1 MPHGTDSRPSGTDSL
16 DYRRFPTRLVKV
28 GDVALGGDA
37 PIVIQ
42 SMTISDTLDVES
54 TVREIAGLV
63 RAGCPLVRVTCPSVR
78 EADALADIKKALH
91 QKRVKVP
98 LIADIHFTPNAAL
111 RAADLA
117 EKVRINP
124 GNYADRKKF
133 AVFEISDAEYEAEL
147 ERIHDR
153 FKPLVLKLKENGV
166 ALRIGSNHGSLSDR
180 ILNRYG
186 DTPEGMVESAL
197 EFVRICRDYNYHNI
211 VLSMKSSVARVAI
224 EANRLLVE
232 RMIEEEMD
240 YPIHL
245 GVTEAGAGLPA
256 RIKSAMGIGGLLSE
270 GIGDTIR
277 VSLTEPSIN
286 EIEACRQV
294 LLGVARSEPK
304 FIPYLTDDL
313 TERLQVAEPM
323 KDSGGPAPAHW
334 TLPRPVAFGERRTV
348 RELNLG
354 SIPLGGS
361 EGTPIRVHFQAS
373 HSVRQASKVLQEFQS
388 LLDSSS
394 TDLEGKP
401 EALWVRGPLDASRVA
416 RIAGKLWEASL
427 EKTPL
432 VLRSDFLDGSLP
444 SLEGVLPLLQGVA
457 LLVSEDAPAAAISEA
472 VQREGRVLFWEIED
486 PETAVP
492 LCKTSL
498 DAGLTSVGV
507 LLPDPGLRK
516 RAWDVQRRL
525 SQAHLSD
532 RVHVI
537 IEAQGTVA
545 ERSLVA
551 GPTLLETTSQAILVG
566 AHASEPDPALGE
578 VSPVATAYGI
588 LQACRLRLTRA
599 EFISC
604 PSCGRTQFDL
614 ETTTERIR
622 QSTGHLK
629 GVKIAV
635 MGCIVN
641 GPGEMADADFGYVGS
656 GLRKVDLYKG
666 HTRVRKNLSPEE
678 ADEALVQL
686 IKDSGRWVDP

>member
-1 MPHGTDSRPSGTDSL
+1 MLENSQDSPPSVGVSP
-16 DYRRFPTRLVKV
+16 YSRFPTRVVKV
-28 GDVALGGDA
+28 GDIAIGGDE

-54 TVREIAGLV
+54 AAREIVGLV

-78 EADALADIKKALH
+78 EADALAGIKRAL
-91 QKRVKVP
+91 RERGVSVP

-111 RAADLA
+111 RAAELV

-133 AVFEISDAEYEAEL
+133 AVFEISDAEYQAEL

-197 EFVRICRDYNYHNI
+197 EFVRICREYDYHDI

-224 EANRLLVE
+224 EANRLLVQ
-232 RMIEEEMD
+232 RMIDEGMD

-256 RIKSAMGIGGLLSE
+256 RIKSAMGIGGLLTE

-277 VSLTEPSIN
+277 VSLTEPSIT

-294 LLGVARSEPK
+294 LLGVARTEPA
-304 FIPYLTDDL
+304 FATYLTDDL
-313 TERLQVAEPM
+313 KERLSAE
-323 KDSGGPAPAHW
+323 DSIRSPGIPPRGVWAPS
-334 TLPRPVAFGERRTV
+334 RPVVFGDRHRVHEM
-348 RELNLG
+348 NLG
-354 SIPLGGS
+354 STPLGGS
-361 EGTPIRVHFQAS
+361 EANPIRVHYQAS
-373 HSVRQASKVLQEFQS
+373 SPIEKASKILKEVEALTASASDDF
-388 LLDSSS
+388 
-394 TDLEGKP
+394 EGEP
-401 EALWVRGPLDASRVA
+401 EALWVRGPLDASRLA
-416 RIAGKLWEASL
+416 RITGKLWEASL
-427 EKTPL
+427 EKMPL
-432 VLRSDFLDGSLP
+432 VLRCDWREGSLDA
-444 SLEGVLPLLQGVA
+444 LGKALPLIQGLA
-457 LLVSEDAPAAAISEA
+457 LRIPEDAPVSEIA
-472 VQREGRVLFWEIED
+472 GMVHREGRSLFWETDGNAKSVE
-486 PETAVP
+486 
-492 LCKTSL
+492 LCRQSL
-498 DAGLTSVGV
+498 DS
-507 LLPDPGLRK
+507 GLRAVGIVVGGPSLRHK
-516 RAWDVQRRL
+516 TWDLERRL
-525 SQAHLSD
+525 AEASLLD
-532 RVHVI
+532 RVHLVI
-537 IEAQGTVA
+537 EPEGSMA
-545 ERSLVA
+545 EWSLVA
-551 GPTLLETTSQAILVG
+551 GPTILETSTQAILVG
-566 AHASEPDPALGE
+566 ADKPETDPALQA
-578 VSPVATAYGI
+578 VSPLTVAYGI
-588 LQACRLRLTRA
+588 LQASRLRLTRA

-622 QSTGHLK
+622 QRTGHLK

-656 GLRKVDLYKG
+656 GARKVDLYKG
-666 HTRVRKNLSPEE
+666 HVRVKKNLPPEE

-686 IKDSGRWVDP
+686 IKESGRWNDP

>member
-1 MPHGTDSRPSGTDSL
+1 MSHGADSRPPTTEGTD
-16 DYRRFPTRLVKV
+16 YARFPTRVVKV
-28 GDVALGGDA
+28 GDVALGGDT
-37 PIVIQ
+37 PIAIQ

-63 RAGCPLVRVTCPSVR
+63 RAGCPLIRVTCPSVR
-78 EADALADIKKALH
+78 EADALADIKKALR
-91 QKRVKVP
+91 QKRVEVP

-133 AVFEISDAEYEAEL
+133 AVFEISDAEYEVEL

-197 EFVRICRDYNYHNI
+197 EFVRICRDYNYHDI

-224 EANRLLVE
+224 EANRLLVQ
-232 RMIEEEMD
+232 RMIEEGMD

-256 RIKSAMGIGGLLSE
+256 RIKSAIGIGGLLSE

-277 VSLTEPSIN
+277 VSLTEPPIN

-304 FIPYLTDDL
+304 FVPYLTDDL
-313 TERLQVAEPM
+313 KERLQAEG
-323 KDSGGPAPAHW
+323 SGKASEISPPAPW
-334 TLPRPVAFGERRTV
+334 TPPRPVTFGDRRTV
-348 RELNLG
+348 RELSLG

-373 HSVRQASKVLQEFQS
+373 HSVKQASKVLQEFQS
-388 LLDSSS
+388 ALDSSS
-394 TDLEGKP
+394 TDLDAKP
-401 EALWVRGPLDASRVA
+401 EALWVRGPLDASRLA

-432 VLRSDFLDGSLP
+432 VLRSDFVDGSLP
-444 SLEGVLPLLQGVA
+444 SLEKVLPLLQGLA
-457 LLVSEDAPAAAISEA
+457 LRVSEDIPAVAISRM

-486 PETAVP
+486 PETAVT
-492 LCKTSL
+492 LCRQSL
-498 DAGLTSVGV
+498 DAGLPSVGI
-507 LLPDPGLRK
+507 LLPGPGLRK
-516 RAWDVQRRL
+516 RVWDVERRMRRA
-525 SQAHLSD
+525 QLSD
-532 RVHVI
+532 RVPVV
-537 IEAQGTVA
+537 IEADGTVA

-551 GPTLLETTSQAILVG
+551 GSILLETSAQAILVG
-566 AHASEPDPALGE
+566 AHASDPDPALGE
-578 VSPVATAYGI
+578 VSPIAEAYGI

-656 GLRKVDLYKG
+656 GLRKIDLYKG
-666 HTRVRKNLSPEE
+666 HTRVKRNLSPEE

-686 IKDSGRWVDP
+686 IKESGRWIDP